1 MAFEFPSTITARKE
15 KKKVEKKK
23 KEKEISKMLSPL
35 MEKKGMKGEIA
46 SMQLEDV
53 FRTKDTEKIIKD
65 KAKLKKIVDAI
76 ADDKQLERTERKM
89 SRDVFKG
96 GGRAM
101 YKSGTRG
108 CKLAMKG
115 KGRAYGKNS

>member
-65 KAKLKKIVDAI
+65 KAKLKKN
-76 ADDKQLERTERKM
+76 
-89 SRDVFKG
+89 SR
-96 GGRAM
+96 R
-101 YKSGTRG
+101 YSR
-108 CKLAMKG
+108 
-115 KGRAYGKNS
+115 